1 MITLSNYADTIK
13 NTIKSIKIN
22 LTNIFYMIT
31 INYIFKIQKE
41 NVMNKQAMF
50 NLSYGLYILTAKDSQ
65 KDNGCIVNTVM
76 QVTETP
82 NQIIAAVNKL
92 NYTHDLIS
100 KTGEFNVSILSQDSK
115 FQTYKHWG
123 FQSGTNAFISAK
135 VISVSDLGTH
145 SLFLAEVTDSEI
157 LSDSESVTY
166 SYYHKNIK
174 PKSDA
179 QEKKKGF
186 ICKVCGY
193 IYEGETLPEDFIC
206 PWCKHPASDFEPIK

>member
-1 MITLSNYADTIK
+1 
-13 NTIKSIKIN
+13 
-22 LTNIFYMIT
+22 
-31 INYIFKIQKE
+31 
-41 NVMNKQAMF
+41 MNKQAMF

-123 FQSGTNAFISAK
+123 FQSGRNTDKLEGIEFKRSANGIIYTTNETNAFISAK

-179 QEKKKGF
+179 QKKKKGF
-186 ICKVCGY
+186 IQSLKVPNRTEICCGFLFLDDIFPLIFVQEQSY
-193 IYEGETLPEDFIC
+193 RPYLPHKAQF
-206 PWCKHPASDFEPIK
+206 PAPKSEYHR

>member
-1 MITLSNYADTIK
+1 MSTLSNYADTIK
-13 NTIKSIKIN
+13 ITIKSLKIN

-100 KTGEFNVSILSQDSK
+100 KQESLMFPYYHRIQNSRHISTGDSK
-115 FQTYKHWG
+115 
-123 FQSGTNAFISAK
+123 A
-135 VISVSDLGTH
+135 
-145 SLFLAEVTDSEI
+145 
-157 LSDSESVTY
+157 
-166 SYYHKNIK
+166 
-174 PKSDA
+174 DA
-179 QEKKKGF
+179 
-186 ICKVCGY
+186 IR
-193 IYEGETLPEDFIC
+193 IN
-206 PWCKHPASDFEPIK
+206 

>member
-1 MITLSNYADTIK
+1 
-13 NTIKSIKIN
+13 
-22 LTNIFYMIT
+22 
-31 INYIFKIQKE
+31 
-41 NVMNKQAMF
+41 MNKQAMF

-92 NYTHDLIS
+92 NYTHGLIS

-123 FQSGTNAFISAK
+123 FQSGRNTDKLEGIEFKRSANGIIYTTNETNAFISAK

-145 SLFLAEVTDSEI
+145 SLFL
-157 LSDSESVTY
+157 
-166 SYYHKNIK
+166 
-174 PKSDA
+174 PKLQTLKFYQTANQSLTA
-179 QEKKKGF
+179 IITKISSLNRCTEKEKGF